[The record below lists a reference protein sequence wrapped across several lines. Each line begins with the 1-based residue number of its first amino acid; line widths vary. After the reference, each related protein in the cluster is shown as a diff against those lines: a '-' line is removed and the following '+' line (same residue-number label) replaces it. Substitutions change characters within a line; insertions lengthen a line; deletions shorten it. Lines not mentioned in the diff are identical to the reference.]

1 MSLPVPTWNG
11 CDHSIDN
18 LMSIVV
24 QSLKINGHN
33 YSLESTF
40 LIRNL
45 SGRCG
50 YAPDR
55 SAVFV
60 RNELSQWVLDKNKKY
75 KMNYNFLLD
84 PSVRCEEA
92 VREMHESLKTMDSS
106 LREFQMNQ
114 TSLVYEMRGSR
125 NYIAN
130 TWIRCEIV
138 SIAFELIAFLLGG
151 VAVEDNDP
159 PRKEDQAERLL
170 EFAQDVMVI
179 TGRTKPAAID
189 FLQQVFVCYGYE
201 D

>member
-1 MSLPVPTWNG
+1 MHSIMELQGTITLQFHGMDKEKDWRGWHVSGNLVQKITLTPTLTLPTWNG

-50 YAPDR
+50 YAPDWT
-55 SAVFV
+55 AVFV

-106 LREFQMNQ
+106 LRELQMNQ

-130 TWIRCEIV
+130 TWIRCKI
-138 SIAFELIAFLLGG
+138 F
-151 VAVEDNDP
+151 
-159 PRKEDQAERLL
+159 
-170 EFAQDVMVI
+170 
-179 TGRTKPAAID
+179 
-189 FLQQVFVCYGYE
+189 
-201 D
+201 

>member
-55 SAVFV
+55 TAVFV
-60 RNELSQWVLDKNKKY
+60 RNELSQWVLDNTANEIDGCTGFFPVRRTFASAPPY
-75 KMNYNFLLD
+75 VFTRFLY
-84 PSVRCEEA
+84 
-92 VREMHESLKTMDSS
+92 RETVFCLTVILTFLHGFKT
-106 LREFQMNQ
+106 
-114 TSLVYEMRGSR
+114 V
-125 NYIAN
+125 
-130 TWIRCEIV
+130 
-138 SIAFELIAFLLGG
+138 
-151 VAVEDNDP
+151 
-159 PRKEDQAERLL
+159 
-170 EFAQDVMVI
+170 
-179 TGRTKPAAID
+179 
-189 FLQQVFVCYGYE
+189 
-201 D
+201 